1 MRKFLKYFFALLIS
15 IVHFIPFYI
24 VTSVALKSDSDTTS
38 KWFLPNYLYL
48 DNFVNAWKNAKLG
61 RALINNTIITVFT
74 VVLVIIIGSFASY
87 PLSRYKSRLNNFMYN
102 FFVSCLIVPALTI
115 LVPLYKLMVDLKWIS
130 TYQGIIATIVTFQL
144 PLSIFLYTGFIGSIS
159 RELDEAALID
169 GCSRF
174 GIFFRIIFPLLKSV
188 TVTVT
193 ILVSV
198 AAWND
203 YQFSVFFL
211 QKAVMQTTSVALS
224 MFFSQYTANYSW
236 TAAGCIIS
244 AIPATATFLLLQKH
258 FVKGLTAG
266 AVKG

>member
-1 MRKFLKYFFALLIS
+1 MKKSAKYFWAVMVSLI
-15 IVHFIPFYI
+15 HFIPFYI
-24 VTSVALKSDSDTTS
+24 VTSVALKADNDTSS
-38 KWFLPNYLYL
+38 KWFLPGYFYFG
-48 DNFVNAWKNAKLG
+48 NFISAWSKAKLG

-74 VVLVIIIGSFASY
+74 VLLVIIVGSFAAY
-87 PLSRYKSRLNNFMYN
+87 PLSRYKTKVNNFMYN

-115 LVPLYKLMVDLKWIS
+115 LVPLYKLLVDLKWIS
-130 TYQGIIATIVTFQL
+130 TYHGMIATLVTFQL
-144 PLSIFLYTGFIGSIS
+144 PLSIFLFTGFIGTIS

-174 GIFFRIIFPLLKSV
+174 GIFFRIIFPLLRPV
-188 TVTVT
+188 TATVT

-211 QKAVMQTTSVALS
+211 QKAVMQTTSIALA

-244 AIPATATFLLLQKH
+244 AIPATIAFLLLQKY